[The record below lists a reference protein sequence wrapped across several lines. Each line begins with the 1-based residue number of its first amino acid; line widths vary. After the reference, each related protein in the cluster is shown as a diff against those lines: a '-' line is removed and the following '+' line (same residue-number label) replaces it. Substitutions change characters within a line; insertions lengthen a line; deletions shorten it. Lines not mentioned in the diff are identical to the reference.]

1 MEVITSF
8 FTGIKDT
15 ENDTRKQN
23 WVDIQSFS
31 AFNIFVL
38 PSLTPQV
45 FWN

>member
-1 MEVITSF
+1 M
-8 FTGIKDT
+8 KDA
-15 ENDTRKQN
+15 ENDKRKQN
-23 WVDIQSFS
+23 YVGFQSFS